1 MKTHLNLML
10 LLFIA
15 VSISFTSCKK
25 EPGCMDPNA
34 FNYNPDAQIDDE
46 SCIDK
51 VIGCM
56 DTLAMNYDA
65 SVNIDDESCEYA
77 YDLAQGLWE
86 INPDCED
93 IDILGQS
100 ISLNDQ
106 LPESIDVQGMSDNML
121 FIDIDGTQ
129 ISGEID
135 SEGNVTIP
143 VQTVSIDPLGMGSP
157 IDVDIEGDGKI
168 ESENSGYMDLTYSG
182 EISIPNIPFPLPP
195 FSTNC
200 HITLTK

>member
-1 MKTHLNLML
+1 MKTNSNLIL

-25 EPGCMDPNA
+25 EPGCMQPNA
-34 FNYNPDAQIDDE
+34 FNYNPDAQIDDG
-46 SCIDK
+46 SCID
-51 VIGCM
+51 VVMGCM
-56 DTLAMNYDA
+56 DALAMNYDI

-106 LPESIDVQGMSDNML
+106 LPESIDVQGLSDIML

-135 SEGNVTIP
+135 IDGNITVAA
-143 VQTVSIDPLGMGSP
+143 QTVPIDPLGMGIP
-157 IDVDIEGDGKI
+157 IDVDIEGSGKI
-168 ESENSGYMDLTYSG
+168 ESENSGYMNLNYSG

-195 FSTNC
+195 FSTDC
-200 HITLTK
+200 YITMTK